1 MPQNNSSTET
11 HEIAGA
17 LVGGS
22 GDLASK
28 VAKYPN
34 WDYTVFITLVTKS
47 HEIAGALQRGVEG
60 LGVDRDP

>member
-34 WDYTVFITLVTKS
+34 WDYK
-47 HEIAGALQRGVEG
+47 
-60 LGVDRDP
+60 